1 MYFILF
7 FNITTKIH
15 FFLWTGKKNEE
26 YPSPFRLTKCYC
38 PIVKNYFLPHEN
50 GITIAGNIFSH
61 IYMERIYLLLLSKRQ
76 KMFFLSPLLY
86 E

>member
-1 MYFILF
+1 MAQIYNDVVDISKCHCY
-7 FNITTKIH
+7 TVKI
-15 FFLWTGKKNEE
+15 
-26 YPSPFRLTKCYC
+26 
-38 PIVKNYFLPHEN
+38 YFLPHEN

-86 E
+86 EWNYVTLQFWNASVQLKDN